1 MRVAAYVLSIV
12 GAIGGFFLAFGAWGV
27 GYCGALTPDVASPA
41 TLRDDLCRGTTGDI
55 AGGVVVVCALL
66 AAAAPIIGLWWSL
79 RKGSGWPLAACFA
92 AGATP
97 IVTIAILAETLPQ
110 A

>member
-1 MRVAAYVLSIV
+1 MRVAAYVLSIA

-55 AGGVVVVCALL
+55 AGGVVVACALL
-66 AAAAPIIGLWWSL
+66 AAAAPLLGLRLAL
-79 RKGSGWPLAACFA
+79 RRGTAWPLALCFVIGASPIA
-92 AGATP
+92 A
-97 IVTIAILAETLPQ
+97 VAILAATLPQ
-110 A
+110 S